1 MPAIN
6 ESCIYRS
13 MAGEPWDATITG
25 IGPPG
30 FVSVSLT
37 GPFLKEPFELR
48 AVRWSDD
55 PADSR
60 SGARP
65 RRADGGTVAPGGL
78 AATQRPESGKAAVR
92 PPQRQERAS

>member
-13 MAGEPWDATITG
+13 MAGEPWEAVITG

-65 RRADGGTVAPGGL
+65 RRATCDNPAEGLSPGLPG
-78 AATQRPESGKAAVR
+78 PNSHPR
-92 PPQRQERAS
+92 PPE

>member
-13 MAGEPWDATITG
+13 MAGEPWEATITA
-25 IGPPG
+25 IGPEG

-37 GPFLKEPFELR
+37 GPFLKEPFALT
-48 AVRWSDD
+48 AVRWYDD
-55 PADSR
+55 PDEPR

-65 RRADGGTVAPGGL
+65 RRAGAQQGDLVAGE
-78 AATQRPESGKAAVR
+78 ASGMAEKQENAPKAICGR
-92 PPQRQERAS
+92 L